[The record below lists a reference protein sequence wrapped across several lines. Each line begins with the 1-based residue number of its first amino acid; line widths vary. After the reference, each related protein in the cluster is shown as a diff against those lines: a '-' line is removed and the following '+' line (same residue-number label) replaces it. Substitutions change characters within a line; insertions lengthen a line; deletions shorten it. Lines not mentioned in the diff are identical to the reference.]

1 MKDIDNQLTAAYTF
15 DEIIGEHSLM
25 IEKKF
30 IAKKLARADLP
41 IIIEGPTGSGKQMFG
56 NAIHNES
63 NRKLLPFVSVN
74 CSTFSDEQLQYELFG
89 SEHDEKAGLF
99 EKAEGG
105 TIFLNDISSIS
116 LQLQAQLLRVLQE
129 RQVQRIG
136 SAHSKLADVRIIAS
150 SAAAL
155 QPLVAEGSMRE
166 DLYYHLNVLRIT
178 LPSLIDRSSDIPLLA
193 ASFLKK
199 RQQALRIDKK
209 VMDIL
214 MKYHWPGNVLELK
227 NIFDYLMTVCDGRSI
242 QLHDLPK
249 EPFLTKEP
257 NKQKKETKNQKD
269 KPMTLMDKQEYLF
282 ILESIRA
289 SNEEGEP
296 ASRRIISDSSKNS
309 RHPLTPQQV
318 RHRLDFL
325 EKNDYI
331 TKGRGRAGTKI
342 TLEGLDF
349 LQSLT
354 ENLQTIQKEAN
365 QNAILD

>member
-1 MKDIDNQLTAAYTF
+1 
-15 DEIIGEHSLM
+15 
-25 IEKKF
+25 
-30 IAKKLARADLP
+30 
-41 IIIEGPTGSGKQMFG
+41 MFG
-56 NAIHNES
+56 IAIHNES
-63 NRKLLPFVSVN
+63 NRKLQPYVSVN
-74 CSTFSDEQLQYELFG
+74 CSTFSDEQLQHELFG
-89 SEHDEKAGLF
+89 SERDDKAGLF

-105 TIFLNDISSIS
+105 TIFLNEISSTS
-116 LQLQAQLLRVLQE
+116 VQLQAQLLRVLQE
-129 RQVQRIG
+129 KKVQRIG
-136 SAHSKLADVRIIAS
+136 SAKINVVDIRIIAAS
-150 SAAAL
+150 SASL
-155 QPLVAEGSMRE
+155 QPLVAEGRLRE
-166 DLYYHLNVLRIT
+166 DLYYHLNVLRLT
-178 LPSLIDRSSDIPLLA
+178 LPSLIDRISDIPLLF

-199 RQQALRIDKK
+199 RQQSLRIDKK

-227 NIFDYLMTVCDGRSI
+227 NTFDYLMTVCDGRSI

-257 NKQKKETKNQKD
+257 VKQKKETKNQKD
-269 KPMTLMDKQEYLF
+269 KPLTLMDKQEYLF
-282 ILESIRA
+282 ILEAIRV

-309 RHPLTPQQV
+309 RHQLTPQQV
-318 RHRLDFL
+318 RHRLDYL